1 MYAPINH
8 QQPAIEPK
16 AANIRQTAMVAN
28 PALDIKKPLCRT

>member
-16 AANIRQTAMVAN
+16 VANIHQTAMVAN
-28 PALDIKKPLCRT
+28 LP